1 MKKRIIL
8 FPILLICFLLA
19 SVPAPVSAMKVD
31 FPVLLAKKKKTIYY
45 KGLVVGDRISL
56 KVTKGK
62 KKMKASDLKFKSSKK
77 SIATVSKKGLVR
89 IKKPGRV
96 TITVT
101 TKNKKRKT
109 LIRISSA
116 KKPKPK
122 LTGSSEGGFYLNQDP
137 VALCS
142 DLQDDFQFHVYEPD
156 GTEIPSYNI
165 QWRSENPSIAYIS
178 PNGTVHAGKL
188 VGATYIYAKVQS
200 LKSVTKVTL
209 SALVQVR

>member
-8 FPILLICFLLA
+8 FPVLLICFLLA

-31 FPVLLAKKKKTIYY
+31 FPVPLAKKKKTIYY

-62 KKMKASDLKFKSSKK
+62 KKMKASDLKFKSSKR
-77 SIATVSKKGLVR
+77 SIATVSKKGLIR

-116 KKPKPK
+116 KKPKPR
-122 LTGSSEGGFYLNQDP
+122 LTDSSEGGFYLNRNS
-137 VALCS
+137 VMLANVRAEN
-142 DLQDDFQFHVYEPD
+142 FQFHVYGPD
-156 GTEIPSYNI
+156 GKEIPSEKI
-165 QWRSENPSIAYIS
+165 IRWRSKITSNASIS
-178 PNGTVHAGKL
+178 QNGTV
-188 VGATYIYAKVQS
+188 YAKGLGETNIQVLIHS
-200 LKSVTKVTL
+200 GVRL
-209 SALVQVR
+209 SAHVSVY